1 MSNAQP
7 YVERIDTSLGLLELD
22 GYFCHQKL
30 GAELRGMELLCSIV
44 NATPVWSIK
53 YGSNRPFLIT
63 NDDGPTILIDIF
75 QCMQRRLN
83 DDDPHLTVYMDQIPI
98 CVLGDPRGVETP
110 STDSIVSLVLL
121 GVAGWPIHATP
132 RTLAQKARQ
141 TTNKLFEDCS
151 ELLPSDYEEI
161 HTMIDINELGLVH
174 EAISRLAEMARRWYV
189 CRCWDLEKVKD
200 TLVPLLEN
208 FTIEEIEK
216 YLEKPNEASD
226 ALFITI

>member
-22 GYFCHQKL
+22 EYYSPQKL
-30 GAELRGMELLCSIV
+30 EAELRGMELLCSIV
-44 NATPVWSIK
+44 NATPVWSFK
-53 YGSNRPFLIT
+53 YGSDRAFLIS

-75 QCMQRRLN
+75 HCIQRRLN
-83 DDDPHLTVYMDQIPI
+83 DDDPHLTVYMDQAPI
-98 CVLGDPRGVETP
+98 CVLRDPKSSQTP

-121 GVAGWPIHATP
+121 GVAGWPLQATP
-132 RTLAQKARQ
+132 GTLAQKARQ

-189 CRCWDLEKVKD
+189 CRCWDIEKVKE

-216 YLEKPNEASD
+216 YLEQPNDASD